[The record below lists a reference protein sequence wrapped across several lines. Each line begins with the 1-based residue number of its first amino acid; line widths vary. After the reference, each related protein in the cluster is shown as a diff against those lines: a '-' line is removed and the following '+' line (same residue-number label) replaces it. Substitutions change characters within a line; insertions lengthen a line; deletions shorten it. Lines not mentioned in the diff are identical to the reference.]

1 MTIRS
6 RIGSSTRKTL
16 EAIPASAAL
25 YASLVILG
33 VALLVSPAAAAVV
46 SEPVV
51 KSQSIK
57 SPGVKSDTRCLKC
70 HSRKREKKLEDGDVL
85 SLQVAKAEYVNSV
98 HGEIGCTSCHQALA
112 DKKHPSREPIASRRE
127 YSLALNQ
134 SCRSCHAENFAQY
147 EHSIHASLVAEGNQS
162 APVCTD
168 CHSAHAVESMAVYQ
182 PVTGLPCKNCHE
194 NVFDAY
200 AQSVHGGARTR
211 GNVIRESHIQAP
223 ICADC
228 HQAHGITAVAASDHL
243 QSTCLD
249 CHDDASLAHKE
260 WLPNA
265 GLHLDV
271 VSCAVCHAPMAEL
284 RVDLELFDNITQL
297 PVGQDESNTV
307 YERRLRAIDKAGDGL
322 DPVEL
327 WKLVRASGRD
337 GKATDVTLRGRM
349 EVSTGPEAHRLS
361 VKSSA
366 VRSCDSCH
374 QKGSE
379 AFENVTVSI
388 SSPDGRKV
396 RFEANK
402 EILSSMVSVDTVG
415 EFYVLGGTRI
425 KLLDVLV
432 VLSLIGGL
440 AIPAGHIALGRILR
454 KNTEKGDQ

>member
-6 RIGSSTRKTL
+6 RIGSSTRNKR
-16 EAIPASAAL
+16 EAITASAAL
-25 YASLVILG
+25 FASLVILG
-33 VALLVSPAAAAVV
+33 SALLVSPAAANMAT
-46 SEPVV
+46 EPVV
-51 KSQSIK
+51 KSQNAK
-57 SPGVKSDTRCLKC
+57 SPGVKSDTKCLKC

-85 SLQVAKAEYVNSV
+85 SLQIAKAEYANSV
-98 HGEIGCTSCHQALA
+98 HGEIGCTGCHQALA
-112 DKKHPSREPIASRRE
+112 NKKHPSREPINSRRE
-127 YSLALNQ
+127 HSLALNQ
-134 SCRSCHAENFAQY
+134 NCRSCHAGNFAQY
-147 EHSIHASLVAEGNQS
+147 EHSIHARLVAEGNQS

-194 NVFDAY
+194 NIFDAY
-200 AQSVHGGARTR
+200 AQSVHGGARAK

-223 ICADC
+223 ICTDC
-228 HQAHGITAVAASDHL
+228 HQAHDITAVAASDHL
-243 QSTCLD
+243 RSTCLD
-249 CHDDASLAHKE
+249 CHENASLAHKE

-284 RVDLELFDNITQL
+284 RVNLELFDNITQL
-297 PVGQDESNTV
+297 PVGQDQSNTV

-361 VKSSA
+361 VKASA
-366 VRSCDSCH
+366 VRNCDSCH
-374 QKGSE
+374 RKGSD

-388 SSPDGRKV
+388 SRPDGRKV
-396 RFEANK
+396 RFEADK